1 MPNIFTLS
9 DGKRK
14 IVLQSLGKDISLFDI
29 QRDIEDGYRGLTY
42 VFRTV
47 DDSEPKTFKLCAF
60 EKPLSHE
67 ASYLERLSPALSQGY
82 RFPQLVDHGYGRLS
96 NNGHCI
102 PFYFLAWNYLL
113 GESLRSEV
121 YKKLNGSCLE
131 ALAGLTDHLAVVHDR
146 GIVHGDIKPDNL
158 LAPAGII
165 DFGVAT
171 DRGKIS
177 PQGTWIYS
185 PPEQLQRQRS
195 DQRSDIFGFGA
206 TIFYLESQRVIRARP
221 TASFQISSYDG
232 VRSSLRSIVERC
244 LQEKPEN
251 RYQSAQ
257 ELAED
262 LRRAA

>member
-14 IVLQSLGKDISLFDI
+14 IVLQGLGKDVSLFDI

-47 DDSEPKTFKLCAF
+47 DDPEPKTFKLCAF
-60 EKPLSHE
+60 EEPLSYE
-67 ASYLERLSPALSQGY
+67 AFYLERLSAAISQGY
-82 RFPQLVDHGYGRLS
+82 RFPQLVDRGYGNLS
-96 NNGHCI
+96 NGCHAL
-102 PFYFLAWNYLL
+102 PFYFIAWEYLL
-113 GESLRSEV
+113 GEPLRSEV
-121 YKKLNGSCLE
+121 YNELNSSCLKT
-131 ALAGLTDHLAVVHDR
+131 LADLADHLTVVHDH

-158 LAPAGII
+158 LAPAGVI

-171 DRGKIS
+171 DLGKVS

-185 PPEQLQRQRS
+185 SPEQLQGQRS

-221 TASFQISSYDG
+221 TAAFHVSSYDR
-232 VRSSLRSIVERC
+232 VRSSLRSIVDHC
-244 LQEKPEN
+244 LQQNPN
-251 RYQSAQ
+251 DRYQSVQ
-257 ELAED
+257 ELAQD
-262 LRRAA
+262 LRRAG